1 MSYVT
6 YRIIN
11 FQALVIRSDKM
22 VRQAIDNI
30 YEYEYTNGVMSSIY
44 IKKKEDK
51 IYTEKTN
58 FDPRGHIKIWNS
70 FLHFITICSGARD
83 MRYGLWLCLWQ

>member
-58 FDPRGHIKIWNS
+58 FDPRGHIKI
-70 FLHFITICSGARD
+70 
-83 MRYGLWLCLWQ
+83 